1 MQQNGMNF
9 SNSKT
14 RFSIELE
21 INKGKLKTL
30 IAGAD
35 FYSADGWHF

>member
-21 INKGKLKTL
+21 DKGKLKTL